1 MLLSPLRLL
10 RLGEGISISRSC
22 HDHLKG
28 AIVISMKTSIE
39 IDEATWSEIES
50 TASLIREKPATVI
63 RLAVRNG
70 LPAVANK
77 FQAPRPNGYFAGAYK
92 HWPEERARLEE
103 AMSKPRQ
110 HPER

>member
-1 MLLSPLRLL
+1 
-10 RLGEGISISRSC
+10 
-22 HDHLKG
+22 
-28 AIVISMKTSIE
+28 MKTSIE
-39 IDEATWSEIES
+39 IDEATWAEIES
-50 TASLIREKPATVI
+50 TASLIREKAATVI

-77 FQAPRPNGYFAGAYK
+77 FQAARPSGYFQDAYK

-103 AMSKPRQ
+103 AMSNAPQ